1 MPLTVTDCL
10 LQPHW
15 HSGIT
20 LARSYVGIDAVVRG
34 WLHWGVV
41 RLDRWKWKRYMFMLA
56 VMVGNRLW
64 DWAWLYRPVRDK
76 TVRVRAEE
84 VSEVMAVLG
93 RLKPMR
99 SGVVEII

>member
-1 MPLTVTDCL
+1 
-10 LQPHW
+10 
-15 HSGIT
+15 
-20 LARSYVGIDAVVRG
+20 
-34 WLHWGVV
+34 
-41 RLDRWKWKRYMFMLA
+41 MFMLA